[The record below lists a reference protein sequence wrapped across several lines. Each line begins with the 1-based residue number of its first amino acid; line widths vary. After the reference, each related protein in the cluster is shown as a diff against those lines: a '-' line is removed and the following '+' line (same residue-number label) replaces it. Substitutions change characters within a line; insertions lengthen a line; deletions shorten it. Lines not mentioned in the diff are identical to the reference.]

1 MILFLILFIC
11 ILGELKYASKDK
23 KKYVFFLFCFYLTY
37 CVFDLVY
44 LNLIYNRSFHFSDP
58 SGYFEKASKANS
70 ILDIFK
76 LREEETNIFY
86 FIVNYIYESFYFSPW
101 VVSAIVRLDNIALII
116 YTYLLVSQTTKKINA
131 VDYILMLNPLL
142 LTILARNVRDLYI
155 LLFIVL
161 IFLSLKMLPSLK
173 SYSSSMKYWVMA
185 LMLTI
190 RPICLIPIAII
201 LLLRFTKSHKILG
214 IVVCVFVLIFFYL
227 NIDFVIQ
234 KVVGQFISAA
244 TYVGEE
250 ENDYLTLYQGE
261 INIESIIPFILR
273 LIKAGVVL
281 IFTPHP
287 INFAETWIGVNN
299 ITGIYGIYT
308 KLDCVMITLG
318 ALYSYLYIIP
328 RIIVLLFTYKAYKYE
343 AFLYAIIFALIYAT
357 AYLGITDIRNHYITY
372 ALFLIPMFSQLQDI
386 RVSRN
391 VYFIV
396 GLFFILICKL

>member
-1 MILFLILFIC
+1 MILFLILFFC
-11 ILGELKYASKDK
+11 ILGELKYASNDK
-23 KKYVFFLFCFYLTY
+23 KKYVFCLFCFYLAY
-37 CVFDLVY
+37 CVFDLIY

-70 ILDIFK
+70 LLDIFK
-76 LREEETNIFY
+76 LKDEESNVFY
-86 FIVNYIYESFYFSPW
+86 FIVNYIYVSFYFSPW
-101 VVSAIVRLDNIALII
+101 VVSAIVRLDNIALIL

-161 IFLSLKMLPSLK
+161 ILLSLKMLPSLK

-190 RPICLIPIAII
+190 RPICLIPVAII
-201 LLLRFTKSHKILG
+201 LLLRFTKSRKILG
-214 IVVCVFVLIFFYL
+214 IVICVLVLILFYL
-227 NIDFVIQ
+227 NRDFVIQ

-244 TYVGEE
+244 NYVGEE
-250 ENDYLTLYQGE
+250 ENDYLALYQGE
-261 INIESIIPFILR
+261 INIGTLLPFIVR
-273 LIKAGVVL
+273 LIKAGIVL

-287 INFAETWIGVNN
+287 INFADTWMGINN

-318 ALYSYLYIIP
+318 AIYSYLFIIP
-328 RIIVLLFTYKAYKYE
+328 RVVVVLFTCKAYKYE
-343 AFLYAIIFALIYAT
+343 AFIYAIIFALIYTT

-372 ALFLIPMFSQLQDI
+372 ALFLIPMFSQLKDI
-386 RVSRN
+386 RVSKKI
-391 VYFIV
+391 YLIV
-396 GLFFILICKL
+396 GLFFVLLCK